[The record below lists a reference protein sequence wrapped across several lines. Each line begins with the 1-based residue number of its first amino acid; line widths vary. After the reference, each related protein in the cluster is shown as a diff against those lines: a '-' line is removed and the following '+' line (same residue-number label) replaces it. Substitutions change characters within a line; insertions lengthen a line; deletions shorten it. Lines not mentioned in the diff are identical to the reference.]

1 MSDYTVNDVV
11 KAALEKDMIGLKAAV
26 GDQLGSRAQEA
37 IDAMYPEVG
46 ATMAGAEPSDPEA
59 DDYIPADPDAL
70 EYEDSSEAD
79 VADEDAEEIELEDVL
94 SDEEIEELDDSEE
107 DTDEDV

>member
-46 ATMAGAEPSDPEA
+46 ATMAGAEPSDPYA
-59 DDYIPADPDAL
+59 DDYIPADPG
-70 EYEDSSEAD
+70 EM
-79 VADEDAEEIELEDVL
+79 EDAEEVDLEDVL
-94 SDEEIEELDDSEE
+94 SDEELEEIDSEE
-107 DTDEDV
+107 ETDEDV

>member
-11 KAALEKDMIGLKAAV
+11 KATLEKDMIGLKAAV

-46 ATMAGAEPSDPEA
+46 ASMVGVDDQDDIELEAEA
-59 DDYIPADPDAL
+59 DEIMSDM
-70 EYEDSSEAD
+70 
-79 VADEDAEEIELEDVL
+79 EEIE
-94 SDEEIEELDDSEE
+94 IDDSEE
-107 DTDEDV
+107 QTDEDV

>member
-46 ATMAGAEPSDPEA
+46 ASMVGV
-59 DDYIPADPDAL
+59 DDQDD
-70 EYEDSSEAD
+70 
-79 VADEDAEEIELEDVL
+79 IELEAEADEIM
-94 SDEEIEELDDSEE
+94 SDIEELEIDDSEE
-107 DTDEDV
+107 QTDEDV

>member
-1 MSDYTVNDVV
+1 MSDYTVNHVV

-46 ATMAGAEPSDPEA
+46 ATMAGAEPSDPYA
-59 DDYIPADPDAL
+59 DDYIPADPG
-70 EYEDSSEAD
+70 EM
-79 VADEDAEEIELEDVL
+79 EDAEEVDLEDVL
-94 SDEEIEELDDSEE
+94 SDEELEEIDSEE
-107 DTDEDV
+107 ETDEDV

>member
-37 IDAMYPEVG
+37 IAAMYPEVG
-46 ATMAGAEPSDPEA
+46 ASMSDP
-59 DDYIPADPDAL
+59 DPDYGN
-70 EYEDSSEAD
+70 E
-79 VADEDAEEIELEDVL
+79 EDAELEAEADEIMSDMEELE
-94 SDEEIEELDDSEE
+94 IDDSEE
-107 DTDEDV
+107 ETDEDV

>member
-1 MSDYTVNDVV
+1 MSDYTVNNVV

-46 ATMAGAEPSDPEA
+46 ATMAGAEPSDPYA
-59 DDYIPADPDAL
+59 ADYIPADPGEMEDA
-70 EYEDSSEAD
+70 
-79 VADEDAEEIELEDVL
+79 EDAEEVDLEDVL
-94 SDEEIEELDDSEE
+94 SDEELEEIDSEE
-107 DTDEDV
+107 ETDEDV

>member
-46 ATMAGAEPSDPEA
+46 ASMAGV
-59 DDYIPADPDAL
+59 DDQDD
-70 EYEDSSEAD
+70 
-79 VADEDAEEIELEDVL
+79 IELEADEIM
-94 SDEEIEELDDSEE
+94 SDIEELEIDDSEE
-107 DTDEDV
+107 QTDEDV

>member
-11 KAALEKDMIGLKAAV
+11 KAALDKDMIGLKTAV

-46 ATMAGAEPSDPEA
+46 ATMAGAEPSDPGEM
-59 DDYIPADPDAL
+59 
-70 EYEDSSEAD
+70 
-79 VADEDAEEIELEDVL
+79 EDAEEVDLEDVL
-94 SDEEIEELDDSEE
+94 SDEELEEIDSEE
-107 DTDEDV
+107 ETDEDV

>member
-59 DDYIPADPDAL
+59 DDYIPADPG
-70 EYEDSSEAD
+70 EMEDVED
-79 VADEDAEEIELEDVL
+79 VEDVEEVDLEDVL
-94 SDEEIEELDDSEE
+94 SDEELEEIDDSEE
-107 DTDEDV
+107 ETDEDV

>member
-46 ATMAGAEPSDPEA
+46 ASMVGV
-59 DDYIPADPDAL
+59 DDQDD
-70 EYEDSSEAD
+70 
-79 VADEDAEEIELEDVL
+79 IELEAEAEADEIM
-94 SDEEIEELDDSEE
+94 SDIEELEIDDSEE
-107 DTDEDV
+107 QTDEDV

>member
-37 IDAMYPEVG
+37 IDSMYPEVG
-46 ATMAGAEPSDPEA
+46 ATMTGAEPSDPYA
-59 DDYIPADPDAL
+59 DDYIPADPG
-70 EYEDSSEAD
+70 EMGD
-79 VADEDAEEIELEDVL
+79 VEEVDLEDVL
-94 SDEEIEELDDSEE
+94 SDEELEEIDSEE
-107 DTDEDV
+107 ETDEDV

>member
-59 DDYIPADPDAL
+59 DDYIPADPG
-70 EYEDSSEAD
+70 EMEDVED
-79 VADEDAEEIELEDVL
+79 VEEVDLEDVL
-94 SDEEIEELDDSEE
+94 SDEELEELDSEE
-107 DTDEDV
+107 ETDEDV

>member
-37 IDAMYPEVG
+37 IDTMYPEVG
-46 ATMAGAEPSDPEA
+46 ATMAGAEQSDPYA
-59 DDYIPADPDAL
+59 DDYIPADPG
-70 EYEDSSEAD
+70 EMEDVED
-79 VADEDAEEIELEDVL
+79 VEEVDLEDVL
-94 SDEEIEELDDSEE
+94 SDEELEELDSEE
-107 DTDEDV
+107 ETDEDV

>member
-46 ATMAGAEPSDPEA
+46 ATMAGAEPSDPYA
-59 DDYIPADPDAL
+59 DDYIPADPG
-70 EYEDSSEAD
+70 EMED
-79 VADEDAEEIELEDVL
+79 VEEVDLEDVL
-94 SDEEIEELDDSEE
+94 SDEELEELDSEE
-107 DTDEDV
+107 ETDEDV

>member
-59 DDYIPADPDAL
+59 DDYIPADPDAFQ
-70 EYEDSSEAD
+70 
-79 VADEDAEEIELEDVL
+79 DAEEIELEDVL
-94 SDEEIEELDDSEE
+94 SDEDLEEIDNSEE
-107 DTDEDV
+107 ETDEDV